1 MPIIKRVGSFSWHC
15 KVFFQVSN
23 ILTLTYWGITQI
35 VSMGNRETHNLV
47 LNRSNVPHS
56 HTRGCLWPWG
66 IGVNS
71 QALHGVKY
79 RISDHP
85 LTYKRMSNVC
95 KAWEYYGNCN
105 SLRLKQ
111 PPSSYHIGKDAHYRE
126 SGNFFGHRNVN
137 VPRRQHPN
145 PNTLRDAPTVRRGKT
160 RAQKCV
166 NDSCII
172 PQQYTRGCPMSVKL
186 GGNISIKRY
195 RSSTILY
202 LTEGCL

>member
-1 MPIIKRVGSFSWHC
+1 
-15 KVFFQVSN
+15 
-23 ILTLTYWGITQI
+23 
-35 VSMGNRETHNLV
+35 
-47 LNRSNVPHS
+47 
-56 HTRGCLWPWG
+56 
-66 IGVNS
+66 
-71 QALHGVKY
+71 
-79 RISDHP
+79 
-85 LTYKRMSNVC
+85 MSNVC

-126 SGNFFGHRNVN
+126 SGNFCGHRNVN

-172 PQQYTRGCPMSVKL
+172 PQPHTRGCPMSVKL
-186 GGNISIKRY
+186 GCCDKIKPQL
-195 RSSTILY
+195 STILLNNMRDAINRKAWIKEKHLYVFYVSPSLNHIGGCSLTVRNEGTCTTSYDEVSRISNHPPY
-202 LTEGCL
+202 LMGLKCLNGMDSSCFFLNCLVY